1 MKQRDVVIV
10 GGGAA
15 GLMCALEAA
24 KRGRSVLL
32 LEHNDKIG
40 EKIRISGGGRC
51 NFTNFRAEAANYISN
66 NPHFC
71 KSALARYPS
80 SSFIALVEK
89 HGIQY
94 HEKKLGQLFCD
105 GSSQQI
111 IDMLLKECKTF
122 GVEIQTNV
130 KVSNIRKGDK
140 FAVNTSF
147 DEIETHSLVVASGG
161 LSIAKLGA
169 SPFGYRTA
177 EQFGIEVIDPKPG
190 LVPLTFNSSLQSAFA
205 TLSGISLDAE
215 VTINGTAFRD
225 SVLFTHHGISGP
237 AILQC
242 SSFWSK
248 GDSISLNLLP
258 DRDATEFLR
267 GARESGRSTSTIL
280 EKVMPKR
287 FVKKWFESQGWAFLK
302 GQRSEKQL
310 QEIGTQLNGWRIVPA
325 GTEGFEKA
333 EVTVGG
339 IDTDELSS
347 KTMEAKKVPGLYFIG
362 EVVDVTGWLGGYNFQ
377 WAWSSGWVAGQYV

>member
-1 MKQRDVVIV
+1 MIQRDVVIV

-15 GLMCALEAA
+15 GLMCALESA

-51 NFTNFRAEAANYISN
+51 NFTNLRAEAANYISN

-122 GVEIQTNV
+122 GVEIRTNV

-140 FAVNTSF
+140 FAVDTSF
-147 DEIETHSLVVASGG
+147 DEIETKSLVIASGG

-169 SPFGYRTA
+169 SPFGYRSA
-177 EQFGIEVIDPKPG
+177 EQFGIKVIDPKPG